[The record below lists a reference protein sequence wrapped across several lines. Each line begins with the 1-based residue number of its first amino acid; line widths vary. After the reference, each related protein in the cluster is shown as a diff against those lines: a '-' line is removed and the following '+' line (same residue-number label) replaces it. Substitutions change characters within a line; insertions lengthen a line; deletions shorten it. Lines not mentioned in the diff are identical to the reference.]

1 MARARCTSIGLSGS
15 LSASMVSNRW
25 LRRSVIL
32 FFIDFPYLA
41 LERGSESDDLGQ
53 LWRIVV
59 NRIATHQLSTRDE
72 FEVVEVE
79 VRLVAVSEGD
89 GKAFRHWPVG
99 LLPDQD
105 VFANPVPGRIASVGD
120 LALQVSVFGEASRS
134 DWFPGVRLRT
144 GFELRLRH
152 SARSPAGTAKALVSG
167 DVAGQEP

>member
-59 NRIATHQLSTRDE
+59 DRIAPHQLSTGDE

-79 VRLVAVSEGD
+79 VRLVAVLEADS
-89 GKAFRHWPVG
+89 KALRHWPVS

-105 VFANPVPGRIASVGD
+105 VLADPVPGWVACVGD
-120 LALQVSVFGEASRS
+120 LALQRS
-134 DWFPGVRLRT
+134 
-144 GFELRLRH
+144 
-152 SARSPAGTAKALVSG
+152 
-167 DVAGQEP
+167 